1 MTHSPATE
9 SDLAA
14 IVADARAKKT
24 TLAIAG
30 GGTRAGLGRPAAA
43 DAVLSTLALAGV
55 TLYEPAEMVF
65 SARAGTLLRDI
76 EAMLAEKGQSLPFE
90 PMDSRA
96 LYGSTGEPT
105 IGAVA
110 ACNVS
115 GPRRVQLGAA
125 RDHLIGLRLVNG
137 RGEIVKSGGR
147 VVKNVTG
154 LDLVKL
160 NAGAMGTLGVLT
172 EVTFKALPAAPDSG
186 ALVFEGLDDIR
197 AVECLCAA
205 MGSPFEVGAAA
216 HLPAGLGDA
225 PALTL
230 LRIEHVPESVGY
242 RLDRLA
248 GTLREFG
255 TPARLNHEATRKIFA
270 NIRDVAPLAE
280 PRDAAVWKISTA
292 PAKGPATVAAIAAKI
307 AATWFYD
314 WSGGLVW
321 LATPALGD
329 CGAAAVRAAVAAN
342 GGHATL
348 ARAPEATRRE
358 LDVFQPLAEP
368 LMKLSRGIKSS
379 FDPDGVLNFGR
390 MYAGV

>member
-125 RDHLIGLRLVNG
+125 RDQLIGLRLVNG
-137 RGEIVKSGGR
+137 RGESVKS
-147 VVKNVTG
+147 
-154 LDLVKL
+154 
-160 NAGAMGTLGVLT
+160 GAMGTLGGLT

-186 ALVFEGLDDIR
+186 ALVCEGLDDIR

-225 PALTL
+225 PARTL

-307 AATWFYD
+307 AATWLYD

-348 ARAPEATRRE
+348 ARAPQAARRE